1 MPTSRI
7 HRLSP
12 VALWIAAVLL
22 ILASPAGSTAQH
34 ASGEARK
41 RCPQGSVAALISG
54 ERTCLRARQRCE
66 RRLDWQYHQYG
77 FHCHDGR
84 LSRSPAVFEK
94 KVDVGG
100 FRLAISCLGTGS
112 PTVVLESG
120 GGWGDSAWYLV
131 QPKLATTTRV
141 CSYDRAG
148 LEGSD
153 DRVPPGPETADN
165 VVDELHRLLA
175 AARIRPPYVLGGW
188 SIGGFFNRLYAKRYP
203 ADVLGLVS
211 VDGTPWGLPG
221 EPFLQP
227 PPFDDMA
234 NAAAEL
240 LASPGLGARPL
251 VVLTAGVWPPDWLKW
266 ARQIALLSTSSIL
279 VRADTAGHAIQ
290 LDAPAL
296 TVEAFRQ
303 VLAAVRGG
311 GPLPACSATSLSRLG
326 GTCLDPES
334 FE

>member
-1 MPTSRI
+1 MPTRRN
-7 HRLSP
+7 HRLLA
-12 VALWIAAVLL
+12 ALWSTTALL
-22 ILASPAGSTAQH
+22 ILASPAQSTAEH
-34 ASGEARK
+34 PSGVAAR
-41 RCPQGSVAALISG
+41 RCPEGSVAALIAG

-77 FHCHDGR
+77 FHCHNGR
-84 LSRSPAVFEK
+84 LSRSPAVFER

-120 GGWGDSAWYLV
+120 GGWGDSAWYLL
-131 QPKLATTTRV
+131 QPRLATTTRV

-153 DRVPPGPETADN
+153 DRVPPGPETAEQ
-165 VVDELHRLLA
+165 VVGELHRLLA
-175 AARIRPPYVLGGW
+175 GAGIRPPYVLGGW
-188 SIGGFFNRLYAKRYP
+188 SIGGFFARLYAKRYP
-203 ADVLGLVS
+203 TEVLGLVS

-221 EPFLQP
+221 EQFVQP
-227 PPFDDMA
+227 PPFDGMA
-234 NAAAEL
+234 DAAAEL

-251 VVLTAGVWPPDWLKW
+251 VVLTAGVWPADWVKW
-266 ARQIALLSTSSIL
+266 PRQIALLSTSSIL
-279 VRADTAGHAIQ
+279 VRADNAGHAIQ

-296 TVEAFRQ
+296 TAEAFRQ

-311 GPLPACSATSLSRLG
+311 GQLPACSATPLPRLG
-326 GTCLDPES
+326 GACLDPES
-334 FE
+334 FQ